1 MKPVN
6 DGVKTISGKIG
17 HSFNNSNNSFVKAVR
32 GFFSINDI
40 DISKKTKDALNEGYK

>member
-6 DGVKTISGKIG
+6 EGVKTFSSKIG
-17 HSFNNSNNSFVKAVR
+17 HSFNHSNNSFVKAVR
-32 GFFSINDI
+32 GYFFSLIL

>member
-6 DGVKTISGKIG
+6 DGVKTISSKIG
-17 HSFNNSNNSFVKAVR
+17 HSFNHSNNSFVKAVR
-32 GFFSINDI
+32 